1 MLNNMSLR
9 DNYKTIVVPKLV
21 ERFGQKNKHSVVGF
35 EKITINIGLGPGL
48 KDAKYLEATEKTL
61 QSISGQRPVKT
72 KARKAISTFKTREG
86 MVIGMK
92 VTLRG
97 KRMWYFLDKLI
108 HITFPRVRDFRG
120 LPRTGF
126 DAHGNYS
133 VGFRE
138 HLAFPEIHSDEIET
152 VHGLQIV
159 ITTTAKTPEQGL
171 TLLENLGFPFQKPL

>member
-138 HLAFPEIHSDEIET
+138 HLAFPEIHSYEI
-152 VHGLQIV
+152 
-159 ITTTAKTPEQGL
+159 
-171 TLLENLGFPFQKPL
+171 

>member
-48 KDAKYLEATEKTL
+48 KDAKYLEATE
-61 QSISGQRPVKT
+61 KT

-159 ITTTAKTPEQGL
+159 ITTTAKTPEEGL